1 RGVARLGIA
10 AGLGGLARRRGLAF
24 GLGFLA
30 GFLGQPRLLRAP
42 HGLGA
47 QAGFLGAARRLGLL
61 GNGFFQVADQ
71 VRQAAV
77 IAPQLARLG
86 ALRGDLSLEPRQQ
99 GGPLFLLGDQFG
111 LLFGGLGRHFLDFVA
126 ARVGLGLQGRQA
138 VQVLAQRRHGLGA
151 GARYV
156 A

>member
-1 RGVARLGIA
+1 
-10 AGLGGLARRRGLAF
+10 
-24 GLGFLA
+24 
-30 GFLGQPRLLRAP
+30 
-42 HGLGA
+42 
-47 QAGFLGAARRLGLL
+47 
-61 GNGFFQVADQ
+61 
-71 VRQAAV
+71 
-77 IAPQLARLG
+77 
-86 ALRGDLSLEPRQQ
+86 

-156 A
+156 AQVAQIAPQLLRIVAREQRRPGRQAAGVLGAQLIGQLAAALLQRLLLDADLLLQAGQLGLGAAIGVGQLV